1 MARTQQRIRAA
12 RRETGQA
19 DRLTVGHGETE
30 EQEQKRY
37 QLAEKA
43 LNGDVNSII
52 EYLTKYGGKEW
63 QQ

>member
-1 MARTQQRIRAA
+1 MTLTQRRMRAA
-12 RRETGQA
+12 RREAEQA
-19 DRLTVGHGETE
+19 DRLTVGNGETE